1 MDVFKTIGIVV
12 RAIAAFVGGLWVGLN
27 PLFQALMILMALD
40 IVTGMLSGY
49 VAKQLSSDVS
59 LRGVT
64 KKALILLV
72 VAGASV
78 VAPHVGELPL
88 AEVVAAFYIAHEGLS
103 IIENLGEA
111 GLPVPQVLRDALA
124 KLNGVQNGGD
134 KS

>member
-111 GLPVPQVLRDALA
+111 GLPVPQALKDALG
-124 KLNGVQNGGD
+124 KLNG

>member
-27 PLFQALMILMALD
+27 PLFQALIVLMALD

-49 VAKQLSSDVS
+49 VAKQLNSDVS

>member
-72 VAGASV
+72 VAAASV

-111 GLPVPQVLRDALA
+111 GLPVPQALKDALG
-124 KLNGVQNGGD
+124 KLNG